1 MNIRQLNR
9 SWGPEAGIG
18 IELFVRDSTLTATQR
33 LSGLRWLALIGL
45 IPVACVLL
53 YVFRDELSFQRL
65 AEHDTAVRTW
75 CRGHRVASYSA
86 LFVIYT
92 AATGAS
98 IPAAAGMTVA
108 AGWILGFWPAF
119 ILTSFASTSGATAA
133 FLVSRR
139 LLRERVRERFADRL
153 KEIEAALERDGASYL
168 FLLRLVP
175 LLPFFVINI
184 VMGLTP
190 MRVFTFWWVSQLG
203 MLPGTAL
210 YVAAGASMPTLKV
223 LADQGVTGVVN
234 FRVLG
239 LFTILGLMPIVARRL
254 YLQWRRHQQAGS
266 AER

>member
-1 MNIRQLNR
+1 
-9 SWGPEAGIG
+9 
-18 IELFVRDSTLTATQR
+18 LTATRR

-53 YVFRDELSFQRL
+53 YIFRDELSFQRL

-92 AATGAS
+92 
-98 IPAAAGMTVA
+98 AGMTVA

-139 LLRERVRERFADRL
+139 LLRDRVRERFADRL

-266 AER
+266 AEQ